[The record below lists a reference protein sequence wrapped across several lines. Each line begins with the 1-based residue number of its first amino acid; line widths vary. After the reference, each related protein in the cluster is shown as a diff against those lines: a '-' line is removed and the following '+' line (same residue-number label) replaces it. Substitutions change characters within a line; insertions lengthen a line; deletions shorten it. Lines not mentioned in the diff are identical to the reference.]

1 MNPILQAM
9 NMANAMNDPNK
20 MLQQMLNS
28 NPQFRSFYEAN
39 KNKTPDEVARA
50 YGLDPRMV
58 SQFIGGQR

>member
-9 NMANAMNDPNK
+9 NMANSMNDPNK

-28 NPQFRSFYEAN
+28 NPQFRQFYEAN

-50 YGLDPRMV
+50 YGLDPSMISR
-58 SQFIGGQR
+58 FIGGQR